1 MPRSGT
7 DEQEGASRL
16 EQLVLIVNYLAAE
29 PPNVWTAEWS
39 SLIWSSGDLVTEL
52 VSVSLGDR
60 DEPLFLISLD
70 QFGPTAGCTLLEY
83 DLQKIAFFSLSLS
96 KTSGCS

>member
-1 MPRSGT
+1 MLYNP

-16 EQLVLIVNYLAAE
+16 EQLVGIVNYLAAE

-52 VSVSLGDR
+52 VSVSPSDTNPYILPGLY
-60 DEPLFLISLD
+60 PLL
-70 QFGPTAGCTLLEY
+70 A
-83 DLQKIAFFSLSLS
+83 
-96 KTSGCS
+96 